1 MIGGQKKCIGLIFG
15 GNSNEHEVSISSA
28 KTVYQAFN
36 SEINKER
43 YKVKTFYINKYGDWL
58 DSHLSEKILIG
69 GINKNKTNKQEI
81 FNQKKINFL
90 EGIEFQNVDVWFPLL
105 HGFNGEDGSIH
116 GLLRFTKKP
125 LVGCGIFGSALAM
138 DKILMKTIFSNFKLP
153 QVDYLVF
160 QNVDLDDKEV
170 KNKIINEILKK
181 LNFPVFVKPSN
192 SGSSLGISKVKNE
205 SEILQALEKARG
217 IDPRILVEEGLEVR
231 EIECGI
237 IGKSK
242 LLTSEIGEVKY
253 ESDWYDY
260 DSKYNSNNKIIIP
273 AEIDSKITKQIKEI
287 AIQSCRALNIFGF
300 ARVDFFL
307 EKFSNK
313 DPRMSVPNK
322 ELKNL
327 SVGIVSTK
335 FLTDLAIARSFVST
349 GRSFVTGC
357 GVKDKLISLN
367 ALDLRGIAIINAF
380 RFIYTLSCIIIHH
393 IIISIKVFQYPKG
406 NATWIFRSTSKN
418 IECNAIFFWPSMT
431 RKVTFC

>member
-28 KTVYQAFN
+28 KTVFQAFN

-43 YKVKTFYINKYGDWL
+43 YTVKTFYINKYGDWL

-69 GINKNKTNKQEI
+69 GIENNKTNKKEI

-90 EGIEFQNVDVWFPLL
+90 DGIEFQNVDVWFPLL

-116 GLLRFTKKP
+116 GLIRFTKKP
-125 LVGCGIFGSALAM
+125 LVGCGIIGSALGM
-138 DKILMKTIFSNFKLP
+138 DKILMKTIFSNLKLP
-153 QVDYLVF
+153 QVNYLVF
-160 QNVDLDDKEV
+160 QNEDLNDKQV

-181 LNFPVFVKPSN
+181 LKFPVFVKPSN

-205 SEILQALEKARG
+205 SEILLALEKARE
-217 IDPRILVEEGLEVR
+217 IDPRILIEEGLEVR

-237 IGKSK
+237 IGNSK

-260 DSKYNSNNKIIIP
+260 DSKYYSNNQITIP
-273 AEIDSKITKQIKEI
+273 AEIDSKITKEIKEI

-307 EKFSNK
+307 EKSSNK
-313 DPRMSVPNK
+313 ILLNEINTIPGFTKNSMFPMLWEASG
-322 ELKNL
+322 LKIEQL
-327 SVGIVSTK
+327 V
-335 FLTDLAIARSFVST
+335 A
-349 GRSFVTGC
+349 
-357 GVKDKLISLN
+357 KLVDISL
-367 ALDLRGIAIINAF
+367 DL
-380 RFIYTLSCIIIHH
+380 
-393 IIISIKVFQYPKG
+393 
-406 NATWIFRSTSKN
+406 
-418 IECNAIFFWPSMT
+418 
-431 RKVTFC
+431 